1 MKARAHIVSVGARTA
16 LGQDALQ
23 TAMLLRAGSAG
34 MAAAP
39 LVDGE
44 GDQVTMCFDPTLP
57 PLLVGWE
64 RALQLATVALDEALA
79 PLGERIEGSR
89 VKLALCMDE
98 RYGLAERG
106 SAGADA
112 ATALAMGMSD
122 RLQRKLPGASLEVTA
137 RGNASA
143 AVSLIDGLVSLE
155 GRQCDALVLAAVHT
169 DYDPPWI
176 QSLSERG
183 RLFKADNLDS
193 FIPGEL
199 AAVLVL
205 MREDV
210 MRRAGLPPLAG
221 VVSVATGTEMATP
234 EDDRSAFEAKG
245 LTQTIREA
253 TGSMVEEGLTA
264 GWALTD
270 LTFEQRR
277 VHEWQ
282 SMLIRTRKVWSD
294 PYVVESPA
302 QRMGNLGAAAMPLGM
317 VLAAMGWRCR
327 SAPAPVAVVF
337 GGSDGGT
344 RGAVLLVT
352 SPANLAG

>member
-23 TAMLLRAGSAG
+23 TAMLFRAGCAA

-39 LVDGE
+39 LVDGD

-64 RALQLATVALDEALA
+64 RAVQLAVSALDEALE
-79 PLGERIEGSR
+79 PLGELVEGSR
-89 VKLALCMDE
+89 VRLALCMDE

-106 SAGADA
+106 SADADA
-112 ATALAMGMSD
+112 ATALAMGISD
-122 RLQRKLPGASLEVTA
+122 RLQQKLPGASVEVTA

-143 AVSLIDGLVSLE
+143 AVSLTDGLASLE
-155 GRQCDALVLAAVHT
+155 GRQCDALVLGAVHT

-199 AAVLVL
+199 AAFLIL

-210 MRRAGLPPLAG
+210 MRRAGLPALAG
-221 VVSVATGTEMATP
+221 VVNVATGTETATP
-234 EDDRSAFEAKG
+234 EDDRSAYEAKG
-245 LTQTIREA
+245 LTYTVREA
-253 TGSMVEEGLTA
+253 TAGMVEEGLSA

-282 SMLIRTRKVWSD
+282 SVLIRTRKVWTE
-294 PYVVESPA
+294 PYMVESPA
-302 QRMGNLGAAAMPLGM
+302 QRMGNLGAAAIPLGM
-317 VLAAMGWRCR
+317 VLAAVGWRCR

-337 GGSDGGT
+337 AGSDGGA
-344 RGAVLLVT
+344 RGAVLLAT
-352 SPANLAG
+352 P

>member
-1 MKARAHIVSVGARTA
+1 MKARAHIVSAGARTA
-16 LGQDALQ
+16 LGQNALQ
-23 TAMLLRAGSAG
+23 TAMLFRAGSAG

-39 LVDGE
+39 LVDVE
-44 GDQVTMCFDPTLP
+44 GDLVTMCFDPTLP

-64 RALQLATVALDEALA
+64 RALQLVDAALDEALA
-79 PLGERIEGSR
+79 PLADR
-89 VKLALCMDE
+89 VDGARVQLTLCIDE
-98 RYGLAERG
+98 RYGTAERG
-106 SAGADA
+106 SADADA
-112 ATALAMGMSD
+112 GAALTMGVAD
-122 RLQRKLPGASLEVTA
+122 RLQKKLPGASLEVTA

-143 AVSLIDGLVSLE
+143 AVSLGDGLAALE
-155 GRQCDALVLAAVHT
+155 GRRLDALVVGSVHT

-176 QSLSERG
+176 QQLSERG

-199 AAVLVL
+199 SAFVVL

-210 MRRAGLPPLAG
+210 LRRAGLSPLAG
-221 VVSVATGTEMATP
+221 VVSVATGSELATP
-234 EDDRSAFEAKG
+234 EDDHSAYEARG
-245 LTQTIREA
+245 LTHTVREA
-253 TGSMVEEGLTA
+253 TAAMVDEGITA

-282 SMLIRTRKVWSD
+282 SMLVRTRKVWTD

-302 QRMGNLGAAAMPLGM
+302 QRMGNLGAAAIPLGM
-317 VLAAMGWRCR
+317 VLAATGWQCR

-337 GGSDGGT
+337 AGSEGGA
-344 RGAVLLVT
+344 RGVVVLAV
-352 SPANLAG
+352 P